1 LFEPTSE
8 GETVQFELERLS
20 AEEKYK
26 LLTATV
32 VPRPIAWVVS
42 RNIEGRLNCA
52 PFSFFNAFSGEP
64 PVVCI
69 GIGSRTGNPKD
80 TASNIQRTGEFVVN
94 LVPETLVKTMNI
106 TAIDFGPEVNEL
118 DEAAVETVPGTKVNV
133 PRIAASPVAFE
144 CQRMVGLE
152 IGAGRTIV
160 VGRIVAMYV
169 ADDAVIDAS
178 KCYINTPKLHLVGRM
193 HGAGW
198 YSRTDDQFQVPRIGE
213 KEWWAA
219 HPDEE

>member
-1 LFEPTSE
+1 
-8 GETVQFELERLS
+8 VQFDFEKLN

-26 LLTATV
+26 LLCATV

-42 RNIEGRLNCA
+42 RNTAGLLNCA

-69 GIGSRTGNPKD
+69 GVGSRTGGPKD
-80 TASNIQRTGEFVVN
+80 TAGNIQRTGEFVVN
-94 LVPETLVKTMNI
+94 LVPESLVRTMNI
-106 TAIDFGPEVNEL
+106 TAIDFEPEINEL
-118 DEAAVETVPGTKVNV
+118 DEAKIETIPSVKVKV

-152 IGAGRTIV
+152 IGAGRTII
-160 VGRIVAMYV
+160 VGRVLVMHVI
-169 ADDAVIDAS
+169 DDAVIDAA
-178 KCYINTPKLHLVGRM
+178 KCYINTPQLHLVGRM

-213 KEWWAA
+213 EEWWAA
-219 HPDEE
+219 QRDK

>member
-1 LFEPTSE
+1 
-8 GETVQFELERLS
+8 VQFDFEKLN
-20 AEEKYK
+20 AMEKYK

-42 RNIEGRLNCA
+42 RNLKGRLNCA
-52 PFSFFNAFSGEP
+52 PFSFFNAFSGDP

-69 GIGSRTGNPKD
+69 GVGGRDGNPKD
-80 TASNIQRTGEFVVN
+80 TASNIHRTGEFVVN
-94 LVPETLVKTMNI
+94 LVPEHLVKTMNI

-118 DEAAVETVPGTKVNV
+118 NEAELETVPSTKIKV

-152 IGAGRTIV
+152 IGAGRSIV
-160 VGRIVAMYV
+160 VGRVLSMYV
-169 ADDAVIDAS
+169 ADDAVLDES
-178 KCYINTPKLHLVGRM
+178 KCYVDTPKLHLVGRM

-198 YSRTDDQFQVPRIGE
+198 YSRTDDQFQVSRIDE
-213 KEWWAA
+213 KEWRTEPRDA
-219 HPDEE
+219 